1 MKKLLLIMSSIIW
14 IALAAF
20 EAAHDLSGNPW
31 GTFAHWINLIGALY
45 VPLWLFS
52 AVNVWRRSI
61 YRTVYLSIGAISL
74 LVHGAVIQ
82 ASGDMKG
89 TIFFLSGPILA
100 ALLLNADKLEKQA
113 ALPVVKNA
121 RFGNATAPI

>member
-1 MKKLLLIMSSIIW
+1 MKKLLLIMSSMIW

-31 GTFAHWINLIGALY
+31 GTFALWINLIGVLY

-74 LVHGAVIQ
+74 IAHGAVI
-82 ASGDMKG
+82 GDMQG
-89 TIFFLSGPILA
+89 MIFFASGPILA